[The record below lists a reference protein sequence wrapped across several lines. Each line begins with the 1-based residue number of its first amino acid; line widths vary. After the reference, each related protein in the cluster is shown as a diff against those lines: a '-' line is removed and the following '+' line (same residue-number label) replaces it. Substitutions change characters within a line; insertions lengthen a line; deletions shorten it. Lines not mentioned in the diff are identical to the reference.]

1 MNGSIFAYLAFWNI
15 RQIAKMRTNI
25 RIFLISICF
34 AAFASVVSAAVPEAI
49 VLAFKTGNS
58 KELGKYL
65 NANVELAILEN
76 EDVYSKTQAE
86 LLLKDFFLKH
96 TPTNFV
102 IIHEGGKEGSR
113 YAIGTLTT
121 NKGDFRIYFLL
132 KTQEGNS
139 VIHQLRIEK

>member
-1 MNGSIFAYLAFWNI
+1 
-15 RQIAKMRTNI
+15 MRTNI
-25 RIFLISICF
+25 RILIISLYFIT
-34 AAFASVVSAAVPEAI
+34 FASIASAAVPDAI
-49 VLAFKTGNS
+49 ILAFKTGNS

-65 NANVELAILEN
+65 NVNVELAIAEI

-86 LLLKDFFLKH
+86 LLLKDFFVKH
-96 TPTNFV
+96 SPTNFI

-121 NKGDFRIYFLL
+121 NKGDFRVYFLL
-132 KTQEGNS
+132 KIQDGNS

>member
-1 MNGSIFAYLAFWNI
+1 M
-15 RQIAKMRTNI
+15 KTKI
-25 RIFLISICF
+25 RIFLISFYFVAI
-34 AAFASVVSAAVPEAI
+34 ASIASAAVPDAI
-49 VLAFKTGNS
+49 VLAFKTGSS

-96 TPTNFV
+96 TPTNFI

-113 YAIGTLTT
+113 YAIGTLST
-121 NKGDFRIYFLL
+121 NKGDFRVYFLL
-132 KTQEGNS
+132 KTQQGNS

>member
-1 MNGSIFAYLAFWNI
+1 
-15 RQIAKMRTNI
+15 MRTNL
-25 RIFLISICF
+25 RIFLISLCF
-34 AAFASVVSAAVPEAI
+34 TTLVSVASAAVPDAI
-49 VLAFKTGNS
+49 ILAFKTGNS

-96 TPTNFV
+96 SPSNFV

-113 YAIGTLTT
+113 YAIGTLST
-121 NKGDFRIYFLL
+121 NKGDFRVYFLL
-132 KTQEGNS
+132 KAQEGNS

>member
-1 MNGSIFAYLAFWNI
+1 
-15 RQIAKMRTNI
+15 MRTNI
-25 RIFLISICF
+25 RILIISLYF
-34 AAFASVVSAAVPEAI
+34 VTFASIASAAVPDAI
-49 VLAFKTGNS
+49 ILAFKTGNS

-65 NANVELAILEN
+65 NVNVELAIVEN

-86 LLLKDFFLKH
+86 LLLKDFFVKH
-96 TPTNFV
+96 APTNFI

-121 NKGDFRIYFLL
+121 NKGDFRVYFLL
-132 KTQEGNS
+132 KIQDGNS

>member
-1 MNGSIFAYLAFWNI
+1 
-15 RQIAKMRTNI
+15 MRTNI
-25 RIFLISICF
+25 RIFLVIFWLLALELI
-34 AAFASVVSAAVPEAI
+34 ASAIVPDAI

-65 NANVELAILEN
+65 NSNVELAILEN

-96 TPTNFV
+96 TPSNFV

-113 YAIGTLTT
+113 YAIGTLST

-132 KTQEGNS
+132 KKQDGAS

>member
-1 MNGSIFAYLAFWNI
+1 
-15 RQIAKMRTNI
+15 MRTNI
-25 RIFLISICF
+25 RIFLMSFCF
-34 AAFASVVSAAVPEAI
+34 VTFAFVAFANVPDAI

-58 KELGKYL
+58 KELGKFL
-65 NANVELAILEN
+65 NTNVELAILEN

-96 TPTNFV
+96 APSNFV

-113 YAIGTLTT
+113 YAIGTLST

-132 KTQEGNS
+132 KTQEGAS